1 MNINRINRVTHRD
14 IGYII
19 AGLTLIYAISGIA
32 LNHKNDWNPNYI
44 FDNRPFTSVVS
55 VTREGFNDDVALT
68 ILDELGFRDE
78 FKASYFP
85 SGNFATIFING
96 GFVRIN
102 YKTGEGS
109 IERISKRPLF
119 YQINFLHYNPGK
131 WWKYFSDIYCIALI
145 LVTITGLFLVKGRN
159 GITRRGAVLT
169 MIGIIMPLLFLLFYN
184 K

>member
-1 MNINRINRVTHRD
+1 MNFSKLNRVTHRD

-19 AGLTLIYAISGIA
+19 AGMTIIYALSGIA

-44 FDNRPFTSVVS
+44 FDSRTFRTEITINRET
-55 VTREGFNDDVALT
+55 FNDNAALD
-68 ILDELGFRDE
+68 ILKGVNLENE

-102 YKTGEGS
+102 AGTGEGT

-119 YQINFLHYNPGK
+119 YQVNFLHYNPGK
-131 WWKYFSDIYCIALI
+131 WWKYFSDIFCVALI
-145 LVTITGLFLVKGRN
+145 LVTITGLFLVKGKN
-159 GITRRGAVLT
+159 GITRRGAILT
-169 MIGIIMPLLFLLFYN
+169 LIGIILPILFLFLYR
-184 K
+184 